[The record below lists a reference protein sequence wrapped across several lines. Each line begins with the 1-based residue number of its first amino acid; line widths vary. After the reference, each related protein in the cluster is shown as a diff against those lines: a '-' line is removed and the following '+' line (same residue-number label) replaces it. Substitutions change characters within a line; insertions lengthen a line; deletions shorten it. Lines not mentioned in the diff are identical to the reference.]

1 MSQPFSP
8 REAWRYCLGVG
19 ALCLVLSTELLFNP
33 GTLADWTAAQL
44 AAGWLEQLLDT
55 VWLGMLALLAVAA
68 TDRRFQRDSRW
79 RLAALLAAAAL
90 ASGGGYAALTLFH
103 FPAGY
108 YPPLPV
114 LASEALRAMVLA
126 TMFTLAWGL
135 QRQAARAAQRTR
147 RLDLDRAVLHRRTEE
162 ARLKVLEAQIEPHF
176 LFNTL
181 ATVKCLYQAGAADA
195 DRMLSSLQTYLGAAL
210 PRFRDNAASL
220 AGECALAGAYLD
232 ILQIRMGSRLQ
243 FAIDVPT
250 SLGQHAFPPMMLLTL
265 VENAIKHGLGP
276 AAAGG
281 RIDIGARACGDM
293 LVVSVADNGVGFQ
306 SSCGSGLGLVNIRA
320 RLRALHG
327 EGAALALRQN
337 TPRGVVASISVPL
350 RQAAPNRPREANM
363 PEAIPAP
370 PIPAPPIPGP
380 PAPSAPSRAP
390 STAPQPITPRP
401 APRQRAP
408 AAPAAPTAPTAH
420 DADAAAPADVATAAA
435 PDAPSAARL
444 PIHWR
449 QVWHARWPLVLLIGL
464 ATGTMDE
471 LRVLSID
478 MDGNSWRTNLAS
490 AAIICFNALMGTAVL
505 VAAITAT
512 QHAALAPRWRPF
524 LLAAAVLAS
533 APLAGALHLPLT
545 YLVHQFGMI
554 NQIDDFVGLYA
565 HATWTALA
573 TGALLA
579 AGFSMNE
586 RSRRAATRLW
596 AARSERTEAKRSMVE
611 SRLSILKAR
620 IEPALLVR
628 EIGRIQALYGT
639 QRERAERQLE
649 NLIAY
654 LQAALPHLHG
664 GGATLG
670 EELALAQA
678 YLQLQAGS
686 WGERLAWRVDVEP
699 TLHGLRF
706 PPMTLL
712 PLIDDALR
720 RGAASGQRQLRL
732 LVRVQAAAAGFQLTL
747 EDNCAAVPPDSHLQD
762 AVALQAQSFRD
773 FYGQH
778 GRVSREMAGNATRVA
793 LTAEFDAGGMK
804 LGV

>member
-1 MSQPFSP
+1 MSQPFIP
-8 REAWRYCLGVG
+8 REAWRYCVGVG

-33 GTLADWTAAQL
+33 GTLTHWTAAQV

-55 VWLGMLALLAVAA
+55 IWLGMLTLLAVAA
-68 TDRRFQRDSRW
+68 TDRLFQRDSRW
-79 RLAALLAAAAL
+79 RLAALLGAAAL
-90 ASGGGYAALTLFH
+90 ASACGYAALTLFH

-135 QRQAARAAQRTR
+135 QRRAARAVQRTR

-195 DRMLSSLQTYLGAAL
+195 DRMLSSLQLYLGAAL

-220 AGECALAGAYLD
+220 ASECALAGAYLD

-243 FAIDVPT
+243 FAIDVSG
-250 SLGQHAFPPMMLLTL
+250 SLAQHAFPPMMLLTL

-276 AAAGG
+276 ASAGG
-281 RIDIGARACGDM
+281 RIDIGARVCGDTLM
-293 LVVSVADNGVGFQ
+293 VTVADNGVGFQ

-327 EGAALALRQN
+327 DGAALVLQQN
-337 TPRGVVASISVPL
+337 APRGVVASISVPL
-350 RQAAPNRPREANM
+350 RQAASNRPRESNTPAT
-363 PEAIPAP
+363 IPARS
-370 PIPAPPIPGP
+370 IPGP
-380 PAPSAPSRAP
+380 PTPASPPPSPSRG
-390 STAPQPITPRP
+390 PQPGSPRP

-408 AAPAAPTAPTAH
+408 AAPAAPTAPSAPF
-420 DADAAAPADVATAAA
+420 ADAAAPAAAA
-435 PDAPSAARL
+435 NAPTGAGL
-444 PIHWR
+444 PVSWR
-449 QVWHARWPLVLLIGL
+449 KLWHARWPLVLLIGL

-471 LRVLSID
+471 LRILSID
-478 MDGNSWRTNLAS
+478 MDGNTWRTNLAS

-505 VAAITAT
+505 VAAITAA
-512 QHAALAPRWRPF
+512 QHTALAPRWRPF

-554 NQIDDFVGLYA
+554 NQINDFVGLYA
-565 HATWTALA
+565 HAAWTALA

-596 AARSERTEAKRSMVE
+596 TARSERTEAKRAMVE
-611 SRLSILKAR
+611 SRLNILKAR
-620 IEPALLVR
+620 IEPGLLVR
-628 EIGRIQALYGT
+628 EIGRIQALYGAE
-639 QRERAERQLE
+639 RERAERQLE

-678 YLQLQAGS
+678 YLLLQAGS
-686 WGERLAWRVDVEP
+686 WGERLAWRVDVER

-732 LVRVQAAAAGFQLTL
+732 LIRVQAAAAGFQLTV
-747 EDNCAAVPPDSHLQD
+747 EDNCAAAPDSNLQD
-762 AVALQAQSFRD
+762 AVTLQAQSFRD

-778 GRVSREMAGNATRVA
+778 GKVSREVSGNATRVA
-793 LTAEFDAGGMK
+793 LTAEIAAGGMK